1 MCAATVLGAGE
12 QEAKNK
18 LCRREGVKETTR
30 NTKGT
35 RKGGGG
41 ALERPQAA
49 FWELSQAPLLN
60 PFPEQPLLQGLDPGS
75 HFWQG
80 PVPTPRPTPTTAFL
94 IGHSIHEGLF
104 PAVVGRMKRG

>member
-1 MCAATVLGAGE
+1 M
-12 QEAKNK
+12 
-18 LCRREGVKETTR
+18 KETTR